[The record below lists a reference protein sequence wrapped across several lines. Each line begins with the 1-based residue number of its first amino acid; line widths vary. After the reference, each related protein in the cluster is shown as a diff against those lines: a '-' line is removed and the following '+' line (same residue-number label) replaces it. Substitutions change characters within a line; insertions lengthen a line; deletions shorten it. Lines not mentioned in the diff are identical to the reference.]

1 MLHTVTARVLAA
13 AAGAA
18 ALLALS
24 GCDENMRI
32 HDTTLDNG
40 LRVIVQEDHRAPVV
54 VSMVMYKVGSID
66 EPKGITGISH
76 VLEHMMF
83 QGTERLKPNE
93 FSRII
98 AEQGGRENAFTS
110 YDYTGYFQMLEK
122 SRLPISFELEAD
134 RMANLRLR
142 EEEFKKE
149 VQVVMEERR
158 LRTEDRPESLVY
170 ERLTRE
176 AYRVH
181 PYSQPIIGSFED
193 LRSIT
198 LEDLRDWYHLF
209 YRPNNAVVVVVGD
222 VDNGE
227 VVALAKKY
235 FGPIPGRDLT
245 RPPIPS
251 EPLQKEMRQT
261 VVRVPAQVPYLLMG
275 YHVPV
280 HEQPAAIAADMEPWE
295 PYALMVLAGVLDGGQ
310 SARLE
315 RELVREKRI
324 AASVS
329 ADYDPI
335 ARDPTLMLFSGVP
348 ATGHTTAELEQALR
362 AQIERLKKEVPTEAE
377 LDRVKAQVVAGDV
390 FQRDSMYYQAMQLG
404 QLAMTGLDLNRLA
417 ERVERLNAVTAEQVR
432 TVANK
437 YLKDTNLTVTT
448 LDPLPIAPDKAPAA
462 PEPGPQG
469 AVHAR

>member
-1 MLHTVTARVLAA
+1 MLHTPKARALLAA
-13 AAGAA
+13 VAAA

-24 GCDENMRI
+24 GCDEMQI
-32 HDTTLDNG
+32 YDTTLENG
-40 LRVIVQEDHRAPVV
+40 LRVIVKEDHRAPVV

-110 YDYTGYFQMLEK
+110 YDYTGYFQMLER

-142 EEEFKKE
+142 EQEFKKE

-176 AYRVH
+176 AYQVH

-209 YRPNNAVVVVVGD
+209 YRPNNAALVVVGD
-222 VDNGE
+222 VDNDE

-235 FGPIPGRDLT
+235 FGPIPARDLT
-245 RPPIPS
+245 RPPIPA
-251 EPLQKEMRQT
+251 EPLQKEMRRA

-280 HEQPAAIAADMEPWE
+280 HDDPAAIDRDMEPWE

-315 RELVREKRI
+315 RELVRESRV

-329 ADYDPI
+329 ADYGPI
-335 ARDPTLMLFSGVP
+335 ARDPSLMLFSGVP

-362 AQIERLKKEVPTEAE
+362 AQIERLKKELPSQAE

-404 QLAMTGLDLNRLA
+404 QLAMTGLDLSRLA

-437 YLKDTNLTVTT
+437 YLKESNLTVTT
-448 LDPLPIAPDKAPAA
+448 LDPLPIDRDKAPAA
-462 PEPGPQG
+462 PEPGAQG
-469 AVHAR
+469 AIHAR